1 MTRIIAGVA
10 KGRRLRVPSNG
21 TRPTSDR
28 AREALFSSLESLRG
42 PFRGARVLDLYAGSG
57 ALGLEARSRGASVVD
72 LVESDGA
79 ATRVIEQ
86 NIVSVFGEGGEGGEG
101 GENAENA
108 ENATGLAAHHS
119 TVERWL
125 R

>member
-57 ALGLEARSRGASVVD
+57 ALGLEARSRGAAVVD
-72 LVESDGA
+72 LVESDRA
-79 ATRVIEQ
+79 AARVIEQ
-86 NIVSVFGEGGEGGEG
+86 NIVAVFGEDGRDGED
-101 GENAENA
+101 AENA
-108 ENATGLAAHHS
+108 DRSAGCSASQHG
-119 TVERWL
+119 
-125 R
+125 